1 MGMRHHVFMAH
12 GRWFTFTESAG
23 ESTRH
28 LGCRVILSHLWP
40 SLASFDLDLVGLDD
54 DITIGDAVDDL
65 GPYRV
70 PKRRNHRQTDIVRLA
85 PGRDDPALEAAMR
98 LLTRTVGSA
107 GFSANDGSMIYD
119 VNDGG
124 TSCAFRLTPTQ
135 FIDIEAALKREG
147 APPSLLQP
155 LP

>member
-1 MGMRHHVFMAH
+1 MTQ
-12 GRWFTFTESAG
+12 GRWFTFTESASEG
-23 ESTRH
+23 THH

-40 SLASFDLDLVGLDD
+40 SLASFDVNLVGLDD
-54 DITIGDAVDDL
+54 DTAIWDAVHDL
-65 GPYRV
+65 GPYRIG
-70 PKRRNHRQTDIVRLA
+70 KRGTRRQADIVHLA
-85 PGRDDPALEAAMR
+85 PGRDEPALEAAMR
-98 LLTRTVGSA
+98 LLTRTAGSA
-107 GFSANDGSMIYD
+107 GFSAEDGSMIYD

-155 LP
+155 LS